1 MIRNFEEFTD
11 ELNDYERTTL
21 LPVMVACFKK
31 HVGEENAIK
40 SHQIKSKMEEHGYE
54 ISDARIRK
62 IVHTIRQHS
71 LVSCLVATSKGYFV
85 ADKVSQVSDFID
97 SLQGREVA
105 ICAVKEALIA
115 QREMMREQSEKRQ
128 LGA

>member
-1 MIRNFEEFTD
+1 MINNFEEFTD

-21 LPVMVACFKK
+21 LPVMVKCFKK

-40 SHQIKSKMEEHGYE
+40 SHQIKSKMEEHGYD

-62 IVHTIRQHS
+62 IVHAIRQHS
-71 LVSCLVATSKGYFV
+71 LVPCLVATSKGYFV

-97 SLQGREVA
+97 SLQGREYA
-105 ICAVKEALIA
+105 ICAIKEALIV
-115 QREMMREQSEKRQ
+115 QRDAMREKLKMRQ
-128 LGA
+128 PDA